1 MRSLFGLARQ
11 SESAEVLDLLSKLT
25 EKIDDSIE
33 PMKPQH
39 MCQALYGLASLG
51 GTWQVPTANAS
62 AMMHF
67 SRLESVRCSGRTSNF
82 WYIDMKSRSSAVLSF
97 FMPISST
104 RATPCHVSSS
114 NQRSRPDRM
123 QQERL
128 VSSQELS

>member
-62 AMMHF
+62 AKEGG
-67 SRLESVRCSGRTSNF
+67 RRDGQEQVRYVVSVLWN
-82 WYIDMKSRSSAVLSF
+82 
-97 FMPISST
+97 
-104 RATPCHVSSS
+104 
-114 NQRSRPDRM
+114 
-123 QQERL
+123 
-128 VSSQELS
+128 